1 MGREPHSQLY
11 LEQKFGA
18 IYLEPQLLRLPPER
32 RAPKSPRSESQQSLH
47 SWVPQAIVNEEAVIN
62 RHGSTGCGCP
72 PRAQCRGSRQ
82 KHPSPSLFPE
92 VQFSCSVMSDSL
104 QPHGLQHTRLP
115 CPSLSPG
122 ACSNSCSLSW
132 WWHPTIS
139 FSVIPS
145 PPALKLSQHQGL
157 FQWVGSSHHVAKVL
171 GLQLHHQ
178 YSQWIF

>member
-11 LEQKFGA
+11 LEEQKFGA
-18 IYLEPQLLRLPPER
+18 IYLESQLLRLPPER

-62 RHGSTGCGCP
+62 RHRSTGCGYP

-82 KHPSPSLFPE
+82 NHPSPSLFPE
-92 VQFSCSVMSDSL
+92 VQFTCSVMSDSL

-122 ACSNSCSLSW
+122 ACSNSCSSSQ
-132 WWHPTIS
+132 WWHPTILS
-139 FSVIPS
+139 FVVPFYFCLQSFPTSGSFPVS
-145 PPALKLSQHQGL
+145 KL
-157 FQWVGSSHHVAKVL
+157 FT
-171 GLQLHHQ
+171 
-178 YSQWIF
+178 

>member
-122 ACSNSCSLSW
+122 ACSNSCSLRW

-139 FSVIPS
+139 SFVVPFYFCLQSFPASVFSS
-145 PPALKLSQHQGL
+145 E
-157 FQWVGSSHHVAKVL
+157 
-171 GLQLHHQ
+171 
-178 YSQWIF
+178 